1 MSGVMRIGHASLR
14 VMDMAAALRHY
25 ENVLGMRRTMEDK
38 SGNVYLKCWDEWDK
52 YSLILTPSD
61 RAGLNHVAYKV
72 EQDSDLDDIQRKAEA
87 WGVKTELLPEGTLP
101 ATGRML
107 RFDLPSGHEMRLYA
121 MKEYVGTEVGTTN
134 PDPWP
139 DNLKG
144 AGAHWLDHC
153 LLMCELNPETGVNKV
168 ADNTKFVTEVLGF
181 FLTEQ
186 VVVGPGGAIQAATW
200 LARTTT
206 PHDIAFVGGPRAG
219 LHHISFF
226 LDDWNDVLKAA
237 DVMAKNKVKIDVTPQ
252 RHGITRGY
260 TIYFFDPS
268 GNRNET
274 FAGLGYLAQR
284 DRPVTTWTED
294 QLGSGIF
301 YHTGELV
308 PSFTEVYT

>member
-1 MSGVMRIGHASLR
+1 MGVLRIGHVSLK
-14 VMDMAAALRHY
+14 VMDMEAAKRHY
-25 ENVLGMRRTMEDK
+25 TKVLGMKVTMEDK
-38 SGNVYLKCWDEWDK
+38 AGNVYLKCWDEWDK
-52 YSLILTPSD
+52 YSVVLTPSD
-61 RAGLNHVAYKV
+61 QAGMNHIAYKV
-72 EQDSDLDDIQRKAEA
+72 EKDAELDALQDKIET
-87 WGVKTELLPEGTLP
+87 WGLKTTMQPEGTLP

-107 RFDLPSGHEMRLYA
+107 QFTLPSGHEMRLYA

-139 DNLKG
+139 DNITG
-144 AGAHWLDHC
+144 AGAHWLDHA
-153 LLMCELNPETGVNKV
+153 LLMCELNPETGVNHV
-168 ADNTKFVTEVLGF
+168 ADNTRFMVECLDF

-186 VVVGPGGAIQAATW
+186 VTVGPGGAIQAATW

-219 LHHISFF
+219 LHHVSFF
-226 LDDWNDVLKAA
+226 LDSWHDVLKAA
-237 DVMAKNKVKIDVTPQ
+237 DVMAKTKTKIDVAPT
-252 RHGITRGY
+252 RHGITRGE

-274 FAGLGYLAQR
+274 FAGLGYLSQR

-294 QLGSGIF
+294 KLWSGIF
-301 YHTGELV
+301 YHTGEAV